1 MIEVKELKSEN
12 LSQILNETEEMFVNE
27 LENMLLS
34 KLIEEKSIRIQGQH
48 EEVLEFAGRT
58 NHKIRLRVPNKN
70 VWSVS
75 FRDLGDTIRKVL
87 RTGSIFSDEFVNGN
101 SKYGD
106 QVFDHHTNLLLHIL
120 PQKEYEK
127 RSLVG
132 NEVVHSS
139 LGHGKVIRI
148 SETGNVVVKFE
159 DRTVRLKPNFI
170 KLRTSE
176 A

>member
-1 MIEVKELKSEN
+1 MIEVTELKSEN
-12 LSQILNETEEMFVNE
+12 LSQILNETEEVFVNE

-34 KLIEEKSIRIQGQH
+34 KLIEEKSIRIQGQY

-75 FRDLGDTIRKVL
+75 FRDLGESIRKVL
-87 RTGSIFSDEFVNGN
+87 RTGSIFSDEIVSGN
-101 SKYGD
+101 SKSGD

-139 LGHGKVIRI
+139 LGYGKVISI
-148 SETGNVVVKFE
+148 SESGNVVVKFE